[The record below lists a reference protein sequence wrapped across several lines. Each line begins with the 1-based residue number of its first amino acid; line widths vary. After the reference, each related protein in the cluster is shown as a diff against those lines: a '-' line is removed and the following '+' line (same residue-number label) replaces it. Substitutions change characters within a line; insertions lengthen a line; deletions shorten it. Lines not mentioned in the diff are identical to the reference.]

1 MAYTLTD
8 ISTDR
13 IAVGAP
19 ANANTFSFFARF
31 ILNADAGGGGANR
44 WLASFNN
51 AAISQWQLA
60 LLFPAGTT
68 NQLAFNIT
76 KAGGTSVGPAW
87 TTGWTTPSTHTVVC
101 TYNQTT
107 LALYAD
113 GDATPKATTAET
125 AAPDQGSQTLTFGA
139 IPTLSDAA
147 PMTLYEAA
155 WWPGTVLTGAQAAQL
170 GSGSAV
176 GLPTPT
182 DYWGFIGNAY
192 DLFGGMHGTVSGAT
206 LIAGDGLN
214 VYPLPPVMVFNANS
228 LTIAGVAPRGYL

>member
-1 MAYTLTD
+1 MAYTFTD
-8 ISTDR
+8 LSANR

-31 ILNADAGGGGANR
+31 ILNADTGGGGANR

-87 TTGWTTPSTHTVVC
+87 TTGWSTPSTHSVCC
-101 TYNQTT
+101 TYDQTQ
-107 LALYAD
+107 LAIYAD
-113 GDATPKATTAET
+113 GSSTAKATTAET

-155 WWPGTVLTGAQAAQL
+155 WWAGTALTAAQAGAITA
-170 GSGSAV
+170 GNPGGIV
-176 GLPTPT
+176 FPT
-182 DYWGFIGNAY
+182 DYWGLVNNAN
-192 DLFGGMHGTVSGAT
+192 DLFGSNNGTVTGAS
-206 LIAGDGLN
+206 LVAHAGSNL
-214 VYPLPPVMVFNANS
+214 YPKSFRRS
-228 LTIAGVAPRGYL
+228 LSSLGTRVGTRQVIGA